1 MMEKDTKNRIQ
12 TMAEVAARLEVWATS
27 SMPLAP
33 STLTRSSWLAPP
45 PPVVD
50 LNAAANVSDEANQE
64 TSMPSMETSQ
74 SRAGGNLSVGAS
86 ESADRHSREMVSPPQ
101 FIGQSGQQENAMSP
115 AMLVAMTIA
124 IVLPPALLIGAILGY
139 LISYQR

>member
-1 MMEKDTKNRIQ
+1 MEKDTKNRIQ

-33 STLTRSSWLAPP
+33 STLTRSPWLAPP

-50 LNAAANVSDEANQE
+50 LNAGASVSDEANQE
-64 TSMPSMETSQ
+64 TSMHSMETSQ
-74 SRAGGNLSVGAS
+74 SRAGGSVSAGGL
-86 ESADRHSREMVSPPQ
+86 ESAERRSREMVSPPQ
-101 FIGQSGQQENAMSP
+101 FIGQLAPQENAMSP

-139 LISYQR
+139 LISYQL